1 MTATTNDGFTQT
13 TATGGETTI
22 DFDFLIYGK
31 DDIAFY
37 ETDLSGVITLL
48 VRGTDYSI
56 ADSELNDQAGG
67 EIVLDVGQYPSG
79 ATAGHKFTCI
89 SDIGETRSS
98 DFQQGG
104 DFFAQTL
111 NTNLDRLTR
120 VTQQLRRDVDKAARL
135 KVDSLVASVTFTDD
149 PQDGYGIV
157 WDGVLGNFRNTAS
170 SIAVLEGNAAI
181 VAANIASVN
190 TVATNIANV
199 NTVAGISANVT
210 TVAGIA
216 GNVTT
221 VAGISA
227 NVTTVAGI
235 SANVT
240 TVAGIST
247 DVSAVA
253 AISAAVSA
261 VAAIDTAVSAV
272 AAIDS
277 DVTTVAGIAASVPLV
292 AAIDSDVT
300 AVAAIDSDVTTV
312 AGIAAAISTV
322 AGIAADVT
330 AAANNIPKANR
341 TATTNP
347 GVGDDS
353 ADGYSE
359 GSLWVNTSTNTIY
372 FCADPALGAAVWQS
386 IAGALSGLS
395 DVSFAGLAAGD
406 MMRYS
411 GTAWQNRTAAQT
423 RTDLGL
429 VIGTNVQAYDATLAA
444 LAGLAT
450 GANKIPYS
458 TGTDTFGQL
467 DFKDEDDMV
476 SNSATALPSQQSV
489 KAYVDERMKILH
501 LQDQKSSGTSAGTFT
516 SGAWQTRTLNTEVT
530 DEIGSTL
537 SSNQFTLPAGTY
549 EIEASAPAYSVTLH
563 QCRLYNIT
571 DAAVTLTG
579 TNEVSANGGYAT
591 SRSFVFGRFTIAA
604 TKTFELQHRC
614 SVTKASD
621 GFGGA
626 TSWGTEIYANVIVR
640 KVN

>member
-170 SIAVLEGNAAI
+170 GLAVLEGNAAI

-190 TVATNIANV
+190 TVATNIASV

-216 GNVTT
+216 AAVTT
-221 VAGISA
+221 VAGIAAS
-227 NVTTVAGI
+227 
-235 SANVT
+235 
-240 TVAGIST
+240 
-247 DVSAVA
+247 VSAVA
-253 AISAAVSA
+253 AVDSEVVTVAGIDTEVVTVAGIAAAVVT
-261 VAAIDTAVSAV
+261 VAGIAADVSAV

-277 DVTTVAGIAASVPLV
+277 DVTTVAGVASDIPAV
-292 AAIDSDVT
+292 AAIASDIS
-300 AVAAIDSDVTTV
+300 AVAAIDTAV
-312 AGIAAAISTV
+312 STV
-322 AGIAADVT
+322 ATNIADVNTCATNIAAIIAAPDYATEAYNWAQYPEDSPVPEGSGTEYSAYHWAQKAADFATGDASNINVDDAGFTVLTGTDVQAVLDDVDDYLAALSIT
-330 AAANNIPKANR
+330 AA
-341 TATTNP
+341 
-347 GVGDDS
+347 
-353 ADGYSE
+353 
-359 GSLWVNTSTNTIY
+359 NTSFDNT
-372 FCADPALGAAVWQS
+372 GT
-386 IAGALSGLS
+386 GLS
-395 DVSFAGLAAGD
+395 A
-406 MMRYS
+406 
-411 GTAWQNRTAAQT
+411 
-423 RTDLGL
+423 
-429 VIGTNVQAYDATLAA
+429 TNVQDAIEEVT
-444 LAGLAT
+444 T
-450 GANKIPYS
+450 PPGAIMDY
-458 TGTDTFGQL
+458 
-467 DFKDEDDMV
+467 
-476 SNSATALPSQQSV
+476 A
-489 KAYVDERMKILH
+489 
-501 LQDQKSSGTSAGTFT
+501 GTSAPTGWLLCYGQTVSRTTYARLFTAIGTTF
-516 SGAWQTRTLNTEVT
+516 GAG
-530 DEIGSTL
+530 DGSTTFGL
-537 SSNQFTLPAGTY
+537 PDCRGRVSAGKDDMGGSSANRLTNQSGGLNGDNLGATGGAET
-549 EIEASAPAYSVTLH
+549 
-563 QCRLYNIT
+563 
-571 DAAVTLTG
+571 VTLTSTEMPSHTHSGSSLSTNSTGAHTHTFG
-579 TNEVSANGGYAT
+579 TTGGSSYRALETTATFNNGAT
-591 SRSFVFGRFTIAA
+591 WTTSSSGSHSHTISGN
-604 TKTFELQHRC
+604 TGSTG
-614 SVTKASD
+614 SD
-621 GFGGA
+621 GA
-626 TSWGTEIYANVIVR
+626 HNNVQPTIIFN
-640 KVN
+640 KIIKI